1 MSEIGQY
8 LAGVTP
14 DQRAVL
20 ERIRAVVAEA
30 VPEAEEGRS
39 YGMPAFRYEGRPLI
53 GFTAHKAHLSLHPFS
68 AEVVEAVRSELEGY
82 DLAKGTVRFT
92 PEKPVPDAVVQQM
105 AALALVAVLALT
117 EKPLEAR

>member
-1 MSEIGQY
+1 MSVMDEY
-8 LAGVTP
+8 LAGVAP

-30 VPEAEEGRS
+30 VPDAEEGRS

-68 AEVVEAVRSELEGY
+68 AEVVDAVRGELEGY
-82 DLAKGTVRFT
+82 DLSKGTVRFT
-92 PEKPVPDAVVQQM
+92 PEKPVPDEVVRQM
-105 AALALVAVLALT
+105 VALRRQELT
-117 EKPLEAR
+117 G